1 MPFRPIRDLMA
12 ATAMPVAGAAASA
25 TMTPPAPLRSG
36 LPHAILAIA
45 LTLFLPWLL
54 AACAPGHEAEP
65 AQATAAADEPMLS
78 VRGQIRLPAGA
89 ILPDGADI
97 QVTLVNTLLAD
108 TSMAVLAR
116 QSLEQPTGSRIAFA
130 LEVPAARVEA
140 RMIYALS
147 ALVRDRGGRVLFV
160 TDFAR
165 QVDPGQDEP
174 VTLTLVSVAGP
185 DDADGEDGSGPIHL
199 DYDCQGRTVH
209 AIYAS
214 DRLTLSF
221 PDTGQSLLL
230 PAAISASGARFAID
244 GNEFWGRGK
253 QASLTLAGQRRVT
266 CHELARSPDDRDTDT
281 AEPVGEPAGNPSP
294 PQGDIS

>member
-1 MPFRPIRDLMA
+1 MPFRPIRDLSA
-12 ATAMPVAGAAASA
+12 ATTMPDAGAATTA
-25 TMTPPAPLRSG
+25 TTTLPAPLRSD
-36 LPHAILAIA
+36 LPHAILALA

-54 AACAPGHEAEP
+54 AACAPGHEADPDP
-65 AQATAAADEPMLS
+65 AQTLVAADEPMLPVS
-78 VRGQIRLPAGA
+78 GQIRLPAGA

-108 TSMAVLAR
+108 TPMAVLAR
-116 QSLEQPTGSRIAFA
+116 QTLEQPTGSRIGFA
-130 LEVPAARVEA
+130 LEVPADRVEA

-147 ALVRDRGGRVLFV
+147 ALVRDHGGRVLFV

-165 QVDPGQDEP
+165 QVDPRQAEP
-174 VTLTLVSVAGP
+174 VVLTLVSVAGP
-185 DDADGEDGSGPIHL
+185 DDADADGGDGSGPIHL
-199 DYDCQGRTVH
+199 DYDCEGRAVH

-221 PDTGQSLLL
+221 PDTGQSLRL

-244 GNEFWGRGK
+244 GNEFWGRGN

-266 CHELARSPDDRDTDT
+266 CHELARSPADRDTD
-281 AEPVGEPAGNPSP
+281 VVEPAGEP
-294 PQGDIS
+294 PQAQDDIS